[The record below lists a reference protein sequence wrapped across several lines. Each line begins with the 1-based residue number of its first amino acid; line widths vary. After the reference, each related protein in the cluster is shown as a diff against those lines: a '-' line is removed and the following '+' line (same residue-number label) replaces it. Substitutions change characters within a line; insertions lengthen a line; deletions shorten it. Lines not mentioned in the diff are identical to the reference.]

1 MTNLSSNSKIAL
13 FSSQRKFNQAHM
25 TIENILLETTLL
37 LHKTI
42 SIYKRKLNF
51 INNLKLITTET
62 FGDLQCNFYRNMI
75 DNILARQQIDIA
87 FIREY

>member
-13 FSSQRKFNQAHM
+13 FSSQNKFNQAHM

-42 SIYKRKLNF
+42 SIYKKE
-51 INNLKLITTET
+51 IIHTILKFLTIMRCT
-62 FGDLQCNFYRNMI
+62 NMNI
-75 DNILARQQIDIA
+75 D
-87 FIREY
+87 